1 MNDLIS
7 VIIPVYNVE
16 RYLKK
21 CVDSVLKQDYTNI
34 EIILVDD
41 GSTDSSGNICDEYSN
56 KYPNKVKVIHKKNGG
71 LSDARNYGIKK
82 SSGKYLIFVDSDDWI
97 EENTI
102 SYSYKEIIENNAQI
116 AVYGISIDQEGEKPK
131 IRVPSEKRIIS
142 SKLAIIYLNSFRGI
156 DVSACNKMFCRE
168 IFNNIE
174 FPVGKLCEDYY
185 IMYKL
190 FENAKQIILIPEVF
204 YHYYQR
210 PNSIVRNSSL
220 NMDYLYAAEEEM
232 KYLSKY
238 HKDIEFAGITGYV
251 FANITLY
258 HIKYIRN
265 MKTEKKELL
274 KQIKKYNKSVLNNK
288 YLPIARKIQYIIFI
302 YFNNVYNLWLR
313 IKFRKVRKNK

>member
-1 MNDLIS
+1 MDDRIS

-116 AVYGISIDQEGEKPK
+116 AVYGISIDQEGKKAK
-131 IRVPSEKRIIS
+131 IKKPSEKRIIS

-156 DVSACNKMFCRE
+156 DVSVCNKMFCRE

-185 IMYKL
+185 IIYKL
-190 FENAKQIILIPEVF
+190 FENTKQIILIPEVF

-210 PNSIVRNSSL
+210 PNSIVRNSNL

-238 HKDIEFAGITGYV
+238 NKDIEFAGITGYV

-258 HIKYIRN
+258 HMKYIRN
-265 MKTEKKELL
+265 IKNEKKELL
-274 KQIKKYNKSVLNNK
+274 KHMKKYKKSVLNNK
-288 YLPIARKIQYIIFI
+288 YLPTVRKIQYIIFT
-302 YFNNVYNLWLR
+302 YFNNVYDLWLR

>member
-16 RYLKK
+16 KYLKK
-21 CVDSVLKQDYTNI
+21 CVDSVLKQDYINI

-116 AVYGISIDQEGEKPK
+116 AVYGISIDQEGKKAK
-131 IRVPSEKRIIS
+131 IKKPSEKRIIS

-190 FENAKQIILIPEVF
+190 FENTKQIILIPEVF

-210 PNSIVRNSSL
+210 PNSIVRNSNL

-238 HKDIEFAGITGYV
+238 NKDIEFAGITGYV

-258 HIKYIRN
+258 HMKYIKN
-265 MKTEKKELL
+265 IKNEKKELL
-274 KQIKKYNKSVLNNK
+274 KHMKKHKKSVLNNK
-288 YLPIARKIQYIIFI
+288 YLPTVRKIQYIIFT
-302 YFNNVYNLWLR
+302 YFNNVYDLWLR